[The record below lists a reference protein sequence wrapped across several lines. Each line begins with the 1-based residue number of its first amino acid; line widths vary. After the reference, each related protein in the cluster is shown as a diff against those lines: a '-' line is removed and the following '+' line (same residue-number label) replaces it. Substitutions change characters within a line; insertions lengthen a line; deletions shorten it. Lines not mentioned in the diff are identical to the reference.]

1 MFVVLYSSFPK
12 KRWCV
17 HVQLLSEQFL
27 RGRWKNPSITSRSM
41 FDDIYVESSIS
52 TLFAVNIWIR
62 AKYSKLNFKEIFFCW
77 EANILKTKERKEY
90 HEPVEKL
97 AVLASDGASKIEGFG
112 RLVAT
117 TVNGCKSKTW
127 TKHSSS
133 SQSSFSSSPI
143 MTAVII
149 STILT
154 TTSAYKSKNWSLQ
167 RSYSS
172 SSQQWRWWSS
182 VYVYVQHQNHQ
193 PRYLAHHNSTTG
205 TSIVQQMTK
214 PIHPNVT
221 LTSFFLPLTH
231 LHPNS
236 NIVGTFMLQPLL
248 SSLDWNPK
256 YLKCIFYTWLYT
268 CLHLTKMFISKK
280 QIQISR
286 NLLDA
291 HVSRRHR
298 ARKYWNSNRSQ
309 SVSIGPPPTNALLV
323 ITLNS
328 TTKLHC
334 IAEKNVNVHREKQCA
349 LQCIEWQGN

>member
-1 MFVVLYSSFPK
+1 M
-12 KRWCV
+12 
-17 HVQLLSEQFL
+17 

-41 FDDIYVESSIS
+41 FDDIYVKPSIS

-62 AKYSKLNFKEIFFCW
+62 AKYPKLNFKVITF
-77 EANILKTKERKEY
+77 LLRSKHSQKQKKERKTTSLLKNWQFWRLMELQRS
-90 HEPVEKL
+90 K
-97 AVLASDGASKIEGFG
+97 VLVDWSRPPQMAAKVKPEQNI
-112 RLVAT
+112 LT
-117 TVNGCKSKTW
+117 
-127 TKHSSS
+127 SSS
-133 SQSSFSSSPI
+133 SQSSFSSSPM
-143 MTAVII
+143 MTVVII
-149 STILT
+149 STTLT
-154 TTSAYKSKNWSLQ
+154 TTSAYK

-172 SSQQWRWWSS
+172 SSQQWWWWSS

-231 LHPNS
+231 LHPNG
-236 NIVGTFMLQPLL
+236 NIVGAFMLQPLL

-256 YLKCIFYTWLYT
+256 YLKCNFYTWLYT

-328 TTKLHC
+328 TTKLTAHC
-334 IAEKNVNVHREKQCA
+334 CNAS
-349 LQCIEWQGN
+349 L